1 MRDFVWLQEFT
12 SNQRKNTKLKGALLA
27 QPRLEELISAEQI
40 AERVDQMGQ
49 EIRSWYG
56 DETVMVIGV
65 LKGSFVFLADL
76 VRAISGDVECA
87 FLGVSSYEGTRS
99 TGDVRITH
107 DLSAEIRGRHVLLV
121 EDIVDTGLTLEY
133 IRSTLSVRGPASL
146 RVVSLL
152 DKPMK
157 RKAKVEVEMVGFSIP
172 DEFVIGY
179 GLDFDQRYRNLPYVA
194 IYHQ

>member
-1 MRDFVWLQEFT
+1 MWLHEFT
-12 SNQRKNTKLKGALLA
+12 SKQRHHYKHKGAVLVE
-27 QPRLEELISAEQI
+27 PRLEELISSEQI
-40 AERVDQMGQ
+40 AERVAQMGQ
-49 EIRSWYG
+49 EIRTWYG
-56 DETVMVIGV
+56 DETVLVIGV

-76 VRAISGDVECA
+76 IRAISGDVECA
-87 FLGVSSYEGTRS
+87 FLGVSSYVGTRS

-121 EDIVDTGLTLEY
+121 EDIVDTGLTLDY

-157 RKAKVEVEMVGFSIP
+157 RQVQVDVEMVGFSIP

-179 GLDFDQRYRNLPYVA
+179 GLDFNQRYRNLSYVA
-194 IYHQ
+194 IYRG